1 MKKFFILLIL
11 MFFAYGNLANLEKA
25 AKAGNKEAL
34 IKLGFMYE
42 NGQGGVEKNL
52 DMAKKYYSQAAE
64 LGSEDAQ
71 IALSLLQFNSQIDKK
86 SVSLNNSVDIKGDSL
101 IDIKLSA
108 DDLKE
113 TLIRAKKLDKDALY
127 TLAVIYDNGF
137 GDIKPDKQRAIAL
150 YKKAAKMG
158 SKKALKVLEL
168 KKYNVNKASE

>member
-1 MKKFFILLIL
+1 MKKVLILLFLFI
-11 MFFAYGNLANLEKA
+11 FTYANLSDLQKA

-42 NGQGGVEKNL
+42 NGQGGVEKDL

-71 IALSLLQFNSQIDKK
+71 IALSLLQLNSHIDKK
-86 SVSLNNSVDIKGDSL
+86 SVSLSNSVDIEGESQ
-101 IDIKLSA
+101 IDMKLSV

-113 TLIRAKKLDKDALY
+113 TLIKAKKLDKDALY

-168 KKYNVNKASE
+168 KKYNVK